1 MMYYFKRRYW
11 WPFAVGIIFALDELL
26 SFYMSKRPLGASRGY
41 TVIGS
46 IIEYVLF
53 PEHAKTVPYWNAYEP
68 VIEWTVAVILGIIS
82 GSLFSS
88 VYSGEF
94 KLTVVPEMWRDS
106 KGPSVA
112 KRLFWAF
119 IGGVMIGFGSRL
131 AMGCTLGMLIS
142 GVIQLTPAGFI
153 FMMSLWMG
161 GMLMT
166 VLFYRLKTVTF
177 HRG

>member
-1 MMYYFKRRYW
+1 MGYLKRKHW
-11 WPFAVGIIFALDELL
+11 WPFIVGILFALVELL
-26 SFYMSKRPLGASRGY
+26 SFYLSKRPLGSSRGY
-41 TVIGS
+41 AVIGS

-53 PEHAKTVPYWNAYEP
+53 PEHAKTVSYWSAYEP
-68 VIEWTVAVILGIIS
+68 AIEWTVAVLVGIVS
-82 GSLFSS
+82 GSMFSS

-94 KLTVVPEMWRDS
+94 KFHVVPQMWKTC
-106 KGPSVA
+106 KGPSVS

-166 VLFYRLKTVTF
+166 VLFYNLKTVTF

>member
-1 MMYYFKRRYW
+1 MFYLMKRKHWRL
-11 WPFAVGIIFALDELL
+11 FSVGILFALAELL
-26 SFYMSKRPLGASRGY
+26 SFVLSKRPLGSSRGY
-41 TVIGS
+41 AVFGS
-46 IIEYVLF
+46 IIEYVFF

-68 VIEWTVAVILGIIS
+68 VIEWTVAVLVGIVS
-82 GSLFSS
+82 GSMFSS

-94 KLTVVPEMWRDS
+94 KITVVPQMWKTS

-112 KRLFWAF
+112 KRLIWAF
-119 IGGVMIGFGSRL
+119 IGGVMVGFGSRL
-131 AMGCTLGMLIS
+131 AMGCTLGMLIA

-166 VLFYRLKTVTF
+166 LLFYHVKTVTF

>member
-1 MMYYFKRRYW
+1 MNYLKKKQW
-11 WPFAVGIIFALDELL
+11 WLFTVGVLFALLELL

-41 TVIGS
+41 AVIGS

-53 PEHAKTVPYWNAYEP
+53 PEHAKTVAYWNAYEP
-68 VIEWTVAVILGIIS
+68 VIEWTVAVLVGIVS
-82 GSLFSS
+82 GSMFSS

-94 KLTVVPEMWRDS
+94 KLTVVPQMWKTS
-106 KGPSVA
+106 KGSSVMR
-112 KRLFWAF
+112 RLIWAF

-166 VLFYRLKTVTF
+166 VLFYRLRTVTL